1 MLRSFHY
8 LTCLVLLISGGSYG
22 LSAESDPVRGFVNV
36 EPFELRVEA
45 LIHVEAF
52 RERWRIE
59 GDMIDAAQ
67 KSAVLDNLL
76 TLLASGVTVQE
87 EGREIA
93 FPDQSIQFVVR
104 DEVKGYLPD
113 ERASIPLSEALVGVT
128 LSAAETGVRSLEVEW
143 FWFGP
148 EQEKLVVEIASRGK
162 PSARIVTPENTVF
175 SWAQS
180 EEISLPSLMPVPT
193 LKLIETEPFKYL
205 FFVGIALFLFA
216 SITVIKKKN
225 LSPSWVWWLFLGSI
239 LLAFASFKVRIKT
252 VEMPG
257 AEKKEEIV
265 YALLRNTYHAFDFRD
280 ESAIYDT
287 LEKSVTGTLLE
298 KIYLEIY
305 ASLKLENA
313 GGPRVRVY
321 EIALRDVTE
330 APSESEDSF
339 VSKAEWVT
347 IGQITHWGHTHER
360 TNKYEAQITASL
372 SGHEWKIRE
381 LDLLNEERVQKVSR
395 QSVSP
400 EE

>member
-1 MLRSFHY
+1 VLRFSPF
-8 LTCLVLLISGGSYG
+8 LTSLLLLISVASIGF
-22 LSAESDPVRGFVNV
+22 SAESDPVRGFVNV

-59 GDMIDAAQ
+59 GETIEPAQ
-67 KSAVLDNLL
+67 KSVILDNLL
-76 TLLASGVTVQE
+76 TLLASGVTVKGD
-87 EGREIA
+87 GRSIA

-113 ERASIPLSEALVGVT
+113 ERDTIPLSEALVGVT
-128 LSAAETGVRSLEVEW
+128 LSAAESGVRSLDIEW

-148 EQEKLVVEIASRGK
+148 AQDKVVVEIASRGK
-162 PSARIVTPENTVF
+162 PSARIVTPDATTF

-180 EEISLPSLMPVPT
+180 EEVLPPSLMPVPNVQ
-193 LKLIETEPFKYL
+193 LKEDAPFRYL
-205 FFVGIALFLFA
+205 LFVGIALFLFA
-216 SITVIKKKN
+216 LITVIKKKI
-225 LSPSWVWWLFLGSI
+225 LSPSWVWWLFLGSL
-239 LLAFASFKVRIKT
+239 LLAFISLKVRINT
-252 VEMPG
+252 VQMPESEM
-257 AEKKEEIV
+257 KEEIV

-287 LEKSVTGTLLE
+287 LEKSVAGSLLE

-321 EIALRDVTE
+321 EIALRDVAE
-330 APSESEDSF
+330 MSSDDVDSF

-360 TNKYEAQITASL
+360 TNKYEAQITATL
-372 SGHEWKIRE
+372 YEGEWKISE

-395 QSVSP
+395 QSVTP
-400 EE
+400 EA

>member
-1 MLRSFHY
+1 
-8 LTCLVLLISGGSYG
+8 
-22 LSAESDPVRGFVNV
+22 
-36 EPFELRVEA
+36 
-45 LIHVEAF
+45 
-52 RERWRIE
+52 
-59 GDMIDAAQ
+59 
-67 KSAVLDNLL
+67 
-76 TLLASGVTVQE
+76 
-87 EGREIA
+87 
-93 FPDQSIQFVVR
+93 
-104 DEVKGYLPD
+104 
-113 ERASIPLSEALVGVT
+113 
-128 LSAAETGVRSLEVEW
+128 
-143 FWFGP
+143 
-148 EQEKLVVEIASRGK
+148 
-162 PSARIVTPENTVF
+162 
-175 SWAQS
+175 
-180 EEISLPSLMPVPT
+180 MPVPKP
-193 LKLIETEPFKYL
+193 LRTEKESLKYL
-205 FFVGIALFLFA
+205 LFLGIALFVFG
-216 SITVIKKKN
+216 SITVIKRKN
-225 LSPSWVWWLFLGSI
+225 HSPSWVWWLFLGSI

-372 SGHEWKIRE
+372 SGHEWKISE